1 LILGPVLEQFVRIRL
16 LMDIFLTT
24 IAISMVSVIGHRQKY
39 LFKIG
44 AVLAAVM
51 ILSLWV
57 DNFFPIDAFAIASMI
72 IGVIFTAIVIAHTLA
87 FIINSKS
94 VVKEVKTFKA
104 AEDFLKCQVRE
115 RNACLISD
123 IKLKGLSGLELQQ
136 QLAERGTKMPV
147 IFLTAF
153 DSNEIRQQAK
163 QAGAAGYF
171 RKPVDD
177 QALLDTIHWAMSS
190 SFSS

>member
-1 LILGPVLEQFVRIRL
+1 MPDETKILVYVVDDDASVREALRMLFVSAD
-16 LMDIFLTT
+16 M
-24 IAISMVSVIGHRQKY
+24 
-39 LFKIG
+39 
-44 AVLAAVM
+44 
-51 ILSLWV
+51 
-57 DNFFPIDAFAIASMI
+57 
-72 IGVIFTAIVIAHTLA
+72 
-87 FIINSKS
+87 
-94 VVKEVKTFKA
+94 EVKTFKA
-104 AEDFLKCQVRE
+104 AEDFLKCQVRK

-147 IFLTAF
+147 IFITAF

-177 QALLDTIHWAMSS
+177 QALLDSIYWAISS
-190 SFSS
+190 YS